1 MLRSSTP
8 NDRSLRRVI
17 RLIVVLAL
25 ATTGCGSGTGDD
37 AAAPAETTAPR
48 ASSTAATAEAD
59 PSASTGTD
67 WCPTEDEVAAVVGH
81 EVSQGATG
89 GFSGSG
95 ELSVSYS
102 GCSYRSD
109 ENENENDYDIT
120 RATIETEKD
129 GQAFDLLDEDAQGAA
144 AQSGFNAV
152 ADLGDDAYLD
162 GQTLVFRNGDTM
174 VLLDVTADDGS
185 DLADRRD
192 SLAKDLETVDLDAA
206 EAVCSAPA
214 QAINAA
220 IGPVSETRSGG
231 GGLSIDD
238 ISIATTSCTFEAE
251 DGTEATLSVA
261 DADSWDAWVAA
272 NETSPFNASYT
283 TSTIGGHPAFDNGS
297 ELFVDDGKEPLR
309 IESSTPDLSRDD
321 ATALRTDLAELVLAN

>member
-1 MLRSSTP
+1 MLGSSDP
-8 NDRSLRRVI
+8 NDRYLRRAI

-25 ATTGCGSGTGDD
+25 AATGCGSGTGEDG
-37 AAAPAETTAPR
+37 AAPTETTAPLT
-48 ASSTAATAEAD
+48 SSTAAPAEAD
-59 PSASTGTD
+59 PSASNGTD
-67 WCPTEDEVAAVVGH
+67 WCPAEDAVATVVGH
-81 EVSQGATG
+81 AVTQGATG
-89 GFSGSG
+89 GFSGFG

-109 ENENENDYDIT
+109 ENKNENDYDIT

-144 AQSGFNAV
+144 AESGFNAV

-174 VLLDVTADDGS
+174 VLLEVTADDGS
-185 DLADRRD
+185 DLATRRD
-192 SLAKDLETVDLDAA
+192 TLAKALTTIDLSDD
-206 EAVCSAPA
+206 EAVCTAPA
-214 QAINAA
+214 DAMSAA
-220 IGPVSETRSGG
+220 IGPVSGTRSGG

-251 DGTEATLSVA
+251 DGTEATISVA
-261 DADSWDAWVAA
+261 DADSWDGWVAA
-272 NETSPFNASYT
+272 NESTPFNASYT
-283 TSTIGGHPAFDNGS
+283 MSTIGGHPAFDNGS

-309 IESSTPDLSRDD
+309 IASSTPDLSRDD
-321 ATALRTDLAELVLAN
+321 AIALRANLAELVLAG